1 MEARDRSLGHQ
12 LCQPALRPGRTVH
25 GNPDGAGR
33 LYVSAALLREIR
45 RQVRRQAAAQ
55 AACAIRLSQFE
66 DRILAPPQRHD
77 PVPQRDDLFRRSR
90 AEAPH
95 REVLA
100 LLESRRLSF
109 CRACG
114 EPFRPHAK
122 VSHGAR
128 KQWHRVPAAR
138 GKRVSLF
145 PDDRNAE
152 LRALFFETA
161 NELLQ
166 SLNEAGLDLEA
177 NPADEEVIRRV
188 RRAVHTLKGD
198 SAACGFHK
206 LSELAHE
213 LEDALSPQTGQ
224 GAGSRLADVVL
235 VAADNFGAM
244 LSAYQRNEE
253 PPSADS
259 LRAMIRALIQG
270 PAVSGAAVPAASGIA
285 ARFQWTEYEQLMIS
299 EAVHRGETVYN
310 VALRVDPASLM
321 HAAAFQLIRN
331 VLHSCG
337 TVIALRPE
345 DNSAADNLEIV
356 EAALASHQSQEHI
369 AQRCRIP
376 SIISDL
382 RVERAVTPENA
393 EHELLGDLL
402 EAQANVVSQAAIAT
416 PGVPVD
422 PTSSIGS
429 AAAAVVEST
438 LRVDAARIDAVM
450 NLVGELIIGKSMLN
464 RSLTEFDQRH
474 ARDPVRAKLSDA
486 LAFQSRVLDELHKC
500 VLKIRM
506 VPVEQL
512 FRRFPRMVRDV
523 AKQCGKDVA
532 LEVSGQNT
540 DLDKGILDAL
550 AEPLMHLVRNAVD
563 HGVEAAEE
571 RITAKKPA
579 RGTVYLN
586 AYHQG
591 TQVVIEVRDDGH
603 GIDLAQIRKQAVEKG
618 IVTADAVQRL
628 SDSEAMNLIFEP
640 GFSTAAGVTEV
651 SGRGVGMDV
660 VRTSLDKLKGT
671 VHVSSQQGKG
681 TTIQLRVPLTLAS
694 IQTLLFRVAGRLFAV
709 PLSSVVEITR
719 ITDADIHRVDQ
730 REVLRLRDQILTL
743 VRLDSLSRI
752 HAVSAPDGK
761 KKKRNFVI
769 VIGAAEKRFGLIV
782 DSMVGEVVLLNKA
795 LTTEIISSDLVSG
808 ASILG
813 DGTVVLILNVPAVL
827 SRLSRATPLGAIA

>member
-1 MEARDRSLGHQ
+1 
-12 LCQPALRPGRTVH
+12 
-25 GNPDGAGR
+25 
-33 LYVSAALLREIR
+33 VSG
-45 RQVRRQAAAQ
+45 
-55 AACAIRLSQFE
+55 FT
-66 DRILAPPQRHD
+66 
-77 PVPQRDDLFRRSR
+77 
-90 AEAPH
+90 
-95 REVLA
+95 
-100 LLESRRLSF
+100 
-109 CRACG
+109 
-114 EPFRPHAK
+114 
-122 VSHGAR
+122 
-128 KQWHRVPAAR
+128 
-138 GKRVSLF
+138 
-145 PDDRNAE
+145 DDRNSE
-152 LRALFFETA
+152 LRALFFESA

-166 SLNEAGLDLEA
+166 SLNEAGLDLET
-177 NPADEEVIRRV
+177 NPADEGVIRRV

-213 LEDALSPQTGQ
+213 LEDVLSPQIGQ
-224 GAGSRLADVVL
+224 SAGSHLADVVL
-235 VAADNFGAM
+235 VATDNFGAM
-244 LSAYQRNEE
+244 LSAYQRNAE
-253 PPSADS
+253 PPSTES
-259 LRAMIRALIQG
+259 LRAMIRSLIHG
-270 PAVSGAAVPAASGIA
+270 PTASVASAPAGTDIA
-285 ARFQWTEYEQLMIS
+285 AHFRWTEYEQLMIS

-345 DNSAADNLEIV
+345 DSSAAESLEIV
-356 EAALASHQSQEHI
+356 EAALASNQAQEHI

-376 SIISDL
+376 SIVSDL
-382 RVERAVTPENA
+382 RVERAATPESA

-402 EAQANVVSQAAIAT
+402 EAQAASVSSKVAESGAPAAAQNT
-416 PGVPVD
+416 PAA
-422 PTSSIGS
+422 GS
-429 AAAAVVEST
+429 AAAAVAEST
-438 LRVDAARIDAVM
+438 LRVDASRIDAVM
-450 NLVGELIIGKSMLN
+450 NLVGELIIGKSMLH
-464 RSLTEFDQRH
+464 RSLAEFDQRH
-474 ARDPVRAKLSDA
+474 ARDPVRGKLSDA

-512 FRRFPRMVRDV
+512 FRRFPRLVRDV

-532 LEVSGQNT
+532 LDLSGQNT

-550 AEPLMHLVRNAVD
+550 AEPLMHLVRNSVD
-563 HGVEAAEE
+563 HGIEHAEE
-571 RITAKKPA
+571 RIAAGKPA

-591 TQVVIEVRDDGH
+591 TQVVIEIRDDGR

-618 IVTADAVQRL
+618 IVKPDAIQRL
-628 SDSEAMNLIFEP
+628 SDSEAMSLIFEP
-640 GFSTAAGVTEV
+640 GFSTAAEVTEV

-660 VRTSLDKLKGT
+660 VRTVLNNLKGT
-671 VHVSSQQGKG
+671 VHVSSVKNRG
-681 TTIQLRVPLTLAS
+681 TTIQLRMPLTLAS

-730 REVLRLRDQILTL
+730 REVLRLREQILTL
-743 VRLDSLSRI
+743 VRLNSLSQI
-752 HAVSAPDGK
+752 HAVVPPDAK
-761 KKKRNFVI
+761 KKMRNFVI
-769 VIGAAEKRFGLIV
+769 VIGAAEKRFGLVV
-782 DSMVGEVVLLNKA
+782 DSLVGEEELVIKA
-795 LTTEIISSDLVSG
+795 LPTEIISSDLVSG

>member
-1 MEARDRSLGHQ
+1 MSGF
-12 LCQPALRPGRTVH
+12 
-25 GNPDGAGR
+25 
-33 LYVSAALLREIR
+33 S
-45 RQVRRQAAAQ
+45 
-55 AACAIRLSQFE
+55 E
-66 DRILAPPQRHD
+66 DRN
-77 PVPQRDDLFRRSR
+77 S
-90 AEAPH
+90 
-95 REVLA
+95 
-100 LLESRRLSF
+100 
-109 CRACG
+109 
-114 EPFRPHAK
+114 
-122 VSHGAR
+122 
-128 KQWHRVPAAR
+128 
-138 GKRVSLF
+138 
-145 PDDRNAE
+145 E
-152 LRALFFETA
+152 LRALFFESA

-166 SLNEAGLDLEA
+166 ALNEAGLDLEA
-177 NPADEEVIRRV
+177 NPSDEEVIRRV

-198 SAACGFHK
+198 SAACGFNK

-213 LEDALSPQTGQ
+213 LEDVLSPQVGQ
-224 GAGSRLADVVL
+224 SAGSRLADVVL

-244 LSAYQRNEE
+244 LSAYQRNAE
-253 PPSADS
+253 PPPADA
-259 LRAMIRALIQG
+259 LRAMIQSLIHG
-270 PAVSGAAVPAASGIA
+270 PAASALSAPAAGEIA
-285 ARFQWTEYEQLMIS
+285 AGFRWTEYEQLMIS
-299 EAVHRGETVYN
+299 EAVHRGETIYN
-310 VALRVDPASLM
+310 VALRVDPASVM

-337 TVIALRPE
+337 TLIALRPE
-345 DNSAADNLEIV
+345 DNSAAEALEIV

-376 SIISDL
+376 SVVSDI
-382 RVERAVTPENA
+382 RVERAATPGSA

-402 EAQANVVSQAAIAT
+402 EAQAANVGSKAAEIGAAPAAQNIA
-416 PGVPVD
+416 
-422 PTSSIGS
+422 SS
-429 AAAAVVEST
+429 AAAKVAEST

-450 NLVGELIIGKSMLN
+450 NMVGELIIGKSMLH
-464 RSLTEFDQRH
+464 RSLAEFDQRH

-512 FRRFPRMVRDV
+512 FRRFPRLVRDV

-532 LEVSGQNT
+532 LDLSGQNT
-540 DLDKGILDAL
+540 DLDKSILDAL

-563 HGVEAAEE
+563 HGIEHAEE
-571 RITAKKPA
+571 RLAANKPA

-591 TQVVIEVRDDGH
+591 TQVVIEVRDDGR
-603 GIDLAQIRKQAVEKG
+603 GIDLTQVRKQAVEKK
-618 IVTADAVQRL
+618 IVRAEEIQRL
-628 SDSEAMNLIFEP
+628 SDSEAMSLIFEP
-640 GFSTAAGVTEV
+640 GFSTAAEVTEV

-660 VRTSLDKLKGT
+660 VRTVLNNLKGT
-671 VHVSSQQGKG
+671 VHVSSVAGRG
-681 TTIQLRVPLTLAS
+681 TTMQLRVPLTLAS

-730 REVLRLRDQILTL
+730 REVLRLREQILTL
-743 VRLDSLSRI
+743 VRLNSLSKI
-752 HAVSAPDGK
+752 HAVPAPEGK
-761 KKKRNFVI
+761 KKNRSFVI

-782 DSMVGEVVLLNKA
+782 DTLVGEEELVIKA
-795 LTTEIISSDLVSG
+795 LPTEIISSDLVSG